1 MLKNNSLFWDKK
13 SLIWHFAISDLKT
26 RYRNSVLGF
35 LWNFLEPLLLLFVL
49 YIVFTN
55 IFNNEIEHFPLY
67 LLLGLIMWN
76 MVSKSTQMALTS
88 IINRESIL
96 TQINIPH
103 SILPIS
109 VALTALIMFSFEM
122 IIFGVFLAAFQ
133 FVPPITILLLPLII
147 ILQFILVL
155 GLSLPLSVLNAKFR
169 DIQYIWGIIL
179 HAGFF
184 LHPIFYKIEIL
195 PEILQEILVFSPMV
209 QMLNISRNVSLY
221 GELPS
226 LNDVVLMVTVTFII
240 FFIGIGIYKKFSY
253 NLIEEL

>member
-1 MLKNNSLFWDKK
+1 MLKNDSSFWNKK

-26 RYRNSVLGF
+26 RYRNSTLGF
-35 LWNFLEPLLLLFVL
+35 LWNFLEPLLLLTVL

-76 MVSKSTQMALTS
+76 MLSKGTQMALSS
-88 IINRESIL
+88 IIQRESIL

-103 SILPIS
+103 AILPIS
-109 VALTALIMFSFEM
+109 AALTALIMFTFEM
-122 IIFGVFLAAFQ
+122 IIFGVFLAVFQ

-147 ILQFILVL
+147 LLQFVLVL
-155 GLSLPLSVLNAKFR
+155 GLSLPLSVLNVKFR
-169 DIQYIWGIIL
+169 DVQYIWGIIL

-195 PEILQEILVFSPMV
+195 PEIIQKIIVFTPMV
-209 QMLNISRNVSLY
+209 QMLNISRNISLY
-221 GELPS
+221 GELPA
-226 LNDVVLMVTVTFII
+226 LNDVILMIVGTFTIFLIGWEFIKNSVII
-240 FFIGIGIYKKFSY
+240 
-253 NLIEEL
+253 

>member
-1 MLKNNSLFWDKK
+1 MLKNDSSFWNKK

-26 RYRNSVLGF
+26 RYRNSTLGF
-35 LWNFLEPLLLLFVL
+35 LWNFLEPLLLLTVL

-76 MVSKSTQMALTS
+76 MLSKGTQMALSS
-88 IINRESIL
+88 IIQRESIL

-103 SILPIS
+103 AILPIS
-109 VALTALIMFSFEM
+109 AALTALIMFTFEM
-122 IIFGVFLAAFQ
+122 IIFGVFLAVFQ

-147 ILQFILVL
+147 LLQFVLVL
-155 GLSLPLSVLNAKFR
+155 GLSLPLSVLNVKFR
-169 DIQYIWGIIL
+169 DVQYIWGIIL

-195 PEILQEILVFSPMV
+195 PEIIQKIIVFTPMV
-209 QMLNISRNVSLY
+209 QMLNISRNISLY
-221 GELPS
+221 GELPA
-226 LNDVVLMVTVTFII
+226 LNDVILMIVGTFTI
-240 FFIGIGIYKKFSY
+240 FLIGVGIYKKFSN